1 MIILG
6 EGGRFM
12 HGGFGGAGE
21 GEAASVLS
29 FGGTIAGFALGWTS
43 LAADYTV
50 NFPVETADWK
60 VFACTYAGLN
70 FPLIFVECLG
80 ALMMSTFVDKPTWG
94 ARYDEGR
101 LGGLLRAGLSPL
113 GGFGQFLLV
122 VLALSIVTNV
132 SASLALVCGGVSG
145 SRRRLWPRAKD
156 PNLPSARSR
165 TLTSLYRY
173 RTSRTCTRSRLRC
186 RASTSRSSAFRVS
199 RSASCARSSVRHPPP
214 SLLSPKSAIGN

>member
-70 FPLIFVECLG
+70 FPLIFLQCLG
-80 ALMMSTFVDKPTWG
+80 ALMMSTFADKPTWA
-94 ARYDEGR
+94 ARYHEGGEGSN

-132 SASLALVCGGVSG
+132 STPLYLSVAQYLGRPAAKRPNPPR
-145 SRRRLWPRAKD
+145 SRY
-156 PNLPSARSR
+156 R
-165 TLTSLYRY
+165 TLTSRRRY
-173 RTSRTCTRSRLRC
+173 RTSRTCTRSR
-186 RASTSRSSAFRVS
+186 
-199 RSASCARSSVRHPPP
+199 
-214 SLLSPKSAIGN
+214 